1 MYVALG
7 IRPVSNTTAVTMT
20 NERNVI
26 TDTVLLPASSDR
38 LFAMYLDPKEHSAF
52 TGHPVSIDAQPGST
66 FEAFEGQLS
75 GQILQVIEPRL
86 IVQLW
91 RSTQFRDDDPDSTL
105 ILTFS
110 TEGDEGR
117 IDLVHLDVPDHDFEG
132 VTEGWGK
139 FYWEP
144 WREYLKKS

>member
-1 MYVALG
+1 M
-7 IRPVSNTTAVTMT
+7 RT
-20 NERNVI
+20 VI
-26 TDTVLLPASSDR
+26 TDSVLLPATANR
-38 LFAMYLDPKEHSAF
+38 LFAMYLDPVEHAAF
-52 TGHPVSIDAQPGST
+52 TGHPVTIGAESGANFT
-66 FEAFEGQLS
+66 AFEGQLS

-86 IVQLW
+86 IVQSW
-91 RSTQFRDDDPDSTL
+91 RSMQFRDDDPDSTL

-132 VTEGWGK
+132 VTEGWRK